1 MFKIKIRSPEGPGDG
16 HSQAFEPSW
25 AILDSA
31 IDSIYDGQVNTLSF
45 ELLYHTVYS
54 MVLRKQGSEL
64 YSRLRKAIE
73 EKLSKARNTIVS
85 PDPKLLVSDF
95 LRVWEKQCDCL
106 RLVSDFTMYLDR
118 VYCKEN
124 RVPFVYDLGLEL
136 FRDTI
141 MFPLKREIHGLLIQQ
156 INNARLGEPHVDS
169 EQLKEVF
176 NLMETLRD
184 GDDTYFVHEFEP
196 FLIRETEGFYRD
208 FAKKNTEDAVLYIQK
223 IKAQLDTESNLN
235 CQFLNKDTS
244 AKILK
249 VAEEIVIAENAS
261 FVVKDGL
268 PQLLIEK
275 DYPTLRL
282 LFQLYH
288 NPKDKS
294 ELHKQMSHCIIK
306 EAMLIEED
314 NALKKKGQV
323 AVKWTTKVMQLRKS
337 FEEVFT
343 KAGES
348 GANSYNTISE
358 SFSTFLNQNGRKSA
372 EYLAIYIDSFLRS
385 SAIADNIDQMWL
397 EDTVSMFKLLR
408 EKDAFE
414 KVYKQQL
421 SKRLLQQRSCLK
433 TEKLVISK
441 MKEEMGIAFTSKLE
455 GMFKDILVSQGYK
468 AKFEQSY
475 SAPFDFE
482 VNVLTPPCW
491 PFQLTTLEPE
501 VELPSTL
508 ERLKLDFEN
517 FYIRNHS
524 GRSLRWAYHL
534 GSMEI
539 GFHFSKGYHE
549 ITMPVY
555 AALIFMLF
563 ESHDELSADEI
574 SDLTKIPE
582 HELIR
587 HLLTISVAPKTRL
600 LKKNPLNKTVLPTDR
615 FQINYAFQAPTK
627 KVKVLAVLPKTDT
640 SVHQNTRIDESIQD
654 LLKERRGCVDAAIV
668 RALKSLKAAS
678 SKSLFARV
686 EHDLSNRF
694 TVTTTLFEE
703 SVERLVER
711 EYIQRDVD
719 DPSLCRYLP

>member
-1 MFKIKIRSPEGPGDG
+1 MFKIKIRAPEGLGSGQP
-16 HSQAFEPSW
+16 QTFESSW
-25 AILDSA
+25 GILDHA
-31 IDSIYDGQVNTLSF
+31 IDAIYDNQVNTLSF

-54 MVLRKQGSEL
+54 MVLRKQGNEL
-64 YSRLRKAIE
+64 YSNLRKAVE
-73 EKLSKARNTIVS
+73 EKLFKARGAIAS
-85 PDPKLLVSDF
+85 PDPELLCDF

-124 RVPFVYDLGLEL
+124 RVPYVYDLGLEL

-141 MFPLKREIHGLLIQQ
+141 MFPLKREINDLLIQQ
-156 INNARLGEPHVDS
+156 INEARLGGPHIDF
-169 EQLKEVF
+169 EQLKKVVDV
-176 NLMETLRD
+176 METLRD
-184 GDDTYFVHEFEP
+184 VDDTYFVHEFEP
-196 FLIRETEGFYRD
+196 FLIRETECFYRN
-208 FAKKNTEDAVLYIQK
+208 FARNNIGNAVLYIQK
-223 IKAQLDTESNLN
+223 IKTQLDIESGLD

-249 VAEEIVIAENAS
+249 VAEEIVIAENTS
-261 FVVKDGL
+261 FVLSDGL
-268 PQLLIEK
+268 PQILTER
-275 DYPTLRL
+275 DYSTLKL

-294 ELHKQMSHCIIK
+294 GLLKHMSQCMIK

-314 NALKKKGQV
+314 NTLKKKGQV
-323 AVKWTTKVMQLRKS
+323 AVKWTTEVMQLKES
-337 FEEVFT
+337 FEKVFAT
-343 KAGES
+343 IGEDS
-348 GANSYNTISE
+348 ANTYNTINE
-358 SFSTFLNQNGRKSA
+358 SFSTFLNQNGKKTA

-385 SAIADNIDQMWL
+385 SATTDSIDQKWL
-397 EDTVSMFKLLR
+397 ENTVSMFKLLR
-408 EKDAFE
+408 EKDVFE

-433 TEKLVISK
+433 TEKLVITK

-455 GMFKDILVSQGYK
+455 GMFKDIIVSQGYK

-475 SAPFDFE
+475 GSPFDFE

-491 PFQLTTLEPE
+491 PFQLTALEPE
-501 VELPSTL
+501 AELPPTL

-517 FYIRNHS
+517 FYIKNHS

-539 GFHFSKGYHE
+539 GFHFSKSYHE

-555 AALIFMLF
+555 AALIFALF
-563 ESHDELSADEI
+563 ENQEELTAEEI
-574 SDLTKIPE
+574 GDLTKIPD
-582 HELIR
+582 HELLR

-600 LKKNPLNKTVLPTDR
+600 LKKQPFNKTVLPTDR
-615 FQINYAFQAPTK
+615 FQVNHAFQAPTV
-627 KVKVLAVLPKTDT
+627 KVKVLAVLPKSDAN
-640 SVHQNTRIDESIQD
+640 VHHNTRIDESMQD
-654 LLKERRGCVDAAIV
+654 LLKERKGCIDAAIV

-678 SKSLFARV
+678 SQSLYECV
-686 EHDLSNRF
+686 ESDLSNRF
-694 TVTTTLFEE
+694 TVTATLFDE
-703 SVERLVER
+703 SIERLIER
-711 EYIQRDVD
+711 EYIQRDPD